1 MKIPAIKKLVENHS
15 IEDLNRAEEALLEE
29 QKPEIEIDGDDEGE
43 QLTHI
48 FGARFILEKM
58 QAGMDFKEA
67 LREFTGKV
75 RTSIS

>member
-15 IEDLNRAEEALLEE
+15 IEDLNKAEEALLEE
-29 QKPEIEIDGDDEGE
+29 QKPEIDIEGDDEGE

>member
-1 MKIPAIKKLVENHS
+1 MKIPAIKKLVENHN
-15 IEDLNRAEEALLEE
+15 IEELNKAEEALLEE
-29 QKPEIEIDGDDEGE
+29 QKPEIDIEGDDEGE

>member
-15 IEDLNRAEEALLEE
+15 IEDLNKAEEALLEE
-29 QKPEIEIDGDDEGE
+29 QKPEIDIDGDDEGE